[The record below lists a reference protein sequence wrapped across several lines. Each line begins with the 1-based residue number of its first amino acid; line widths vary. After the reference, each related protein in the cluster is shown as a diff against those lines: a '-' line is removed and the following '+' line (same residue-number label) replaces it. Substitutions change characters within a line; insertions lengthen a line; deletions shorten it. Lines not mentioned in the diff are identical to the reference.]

1 MSDNKIIP
9 QQSEG
14 QGLKDTNSAKGKND
28 PAKDKSNGI
37 DESKIS
43 ENIPLVEKDSE
54 QPREE
59 AIEDHDDKKKPPQF
73 KYFSQMN
80 RNMKETVEQFA
91 KMQEDQCLVYSRLH
105 EYETFIKP
113 PPQKFIQAFEPNK
126 NRRCVATVGLRQYSK
141 EYLEKRSAKLE
152 KSNKHH

>member
-14 QGLKDTNSAKGKND
+14 QGLKDTNSAKGVDDQAKN
-28 PAKDKSNGI
+28 KSNGI

-59 AIEDHDDKKKPPQF
+59 AIEDHDDEKKPPQF
-73 KYFSQMN
+73 KYFNQMN

-91 KMQEDQCLVYSRLH
+91 KMQEDQCLEYSRLF
-105 EYETFIKP
+105 EYEPFSKP
-113 PPQKFIQAFEPNK
+113 PQTFIQAFKP
-126 NRRCVATVGLRQYSK
+126 
-141 EYLEKRSAKLE
+141 
-152 KSNKHH
+152 